1 MEDLLISNGLPALF
15 VLSFLAATI
24 IPLGSEWLLI
34 ALILNGF
41 DAKSVVVVATMGNYL
56 GACTTYAIGFYGS
69 DFLIKKI
76 LRVDDNSLG
85 RATSFYKKYGLW
97 SLLFSWVPI
106 IGDPLCLV
114 GGILRLGFPVFS
126 VLVFIGKLSRY
137 AAIAYLTAHI

>member
-1 MEDLLISNGLPALF
+1 MEDLLINNGLPALF

-41 DAKSVVVVATMGNYL
+41 DAKSVVVVATLGNYF
-56 GACTTYAIGFYGS
+56 GACTTYTIGFYGS
-69 DFLIKKI
+69 EFLIKKI
-76 LRVDDNSLG
+76 LRVDDNSLE
-85 RATSFYKKYGLW
+85 RATAFYKKYGLW
-97 SLLFSWVPI
+97 SLLFSWVPV

-114 GGILRLGFPVFS
+114 GGILRLEFPVFS

-137 AAIAYLTAHI
+137 AVIAYLIVHL

>member
-1 MEDLLISNGLPALF
+1 MEDLLINNGLPALF

-41 DAKSVVVVATMGNYL
+41 DAKSVVVVATLGNYF
-56 GACTTYAIGFYGS
+56 GACTTYTIGFYGS
-69 DFLIKKI
+69 EFLIKKI
-76 LRVDDNSLG
+76 LRVDDNSLE
-85 RATSFYKKYGLW
+85 RATAFYKKYGLW
-97 SLLFSWVPI
+97 SLLFSWVPV

-114 GGILRLGFPVFS
+114 GGILRLEFPVFS

-137 AAIAYLTAHI
+137 AVIAYLIVHI